1 MYATG
6 ELMETAPVFVRIEE
20 YKDIMD
26 ILILVKERIGQAHT
40 LLEKITELKQQEDN
54 ALAQWAKDLDEITKT
69 IADIDNTLLR
79 PEQP

>member
-1 MYATG
+1 
-6 ELMETAPVFVRIEE
+6 MEKAPVFVRIEE

-26 ILILVKERIGQAHT
+26 ILVLIKERINSAHS

-69 IADIDNTLLR
+69 IADIDNTLLS
-79 PEQP
+79 PEQL

>member
-1 MYATG
+1 
-6 ELMETAPVFVRIEE
+6 MEKAPVFVRIEE

-26 ILILVKERIGQAHT
+26 ILILVKQRIGQAHT

-69 IADIDNTLLR
+69 IADIDNTLLS